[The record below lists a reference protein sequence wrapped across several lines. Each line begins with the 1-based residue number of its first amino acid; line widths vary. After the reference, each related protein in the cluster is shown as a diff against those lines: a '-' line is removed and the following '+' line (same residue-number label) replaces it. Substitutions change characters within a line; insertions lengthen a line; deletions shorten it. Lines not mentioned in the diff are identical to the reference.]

1 MTVICP
7 NCNIPMVRRQS
18 KFRDGAW
25 YGCKNYPKCDV
36 TASFNAKGEPLDYP
50 AGGEI
55 KQMRREAHTLLIEVF
70 GPWADKHS
78 RSEMYSWLS
87 QYIQKGH
94 IGFAT
99 ENELVRIVSILRSE
113 VRKKQNAK
121 RY

>member
-1 MTVICP
+1 M
-7 NCNIPMVRRQS
+7 
-18 KFRDGAW
+18 
-25 YGCKNYPKCDV
+25 

-55 KQMRREAHTLLIEVF
+55 KRMRREAHTQMVEVF
-70 GPWADKHS
+70 GPWAEKHS

-87 QYIQKGH
+87 QHSEKGH

-99 ENELVRIVSILRSE
+99 EDELIRIVSLLRSE
-113 VRKKQNAK
+113 VRKKQNEK